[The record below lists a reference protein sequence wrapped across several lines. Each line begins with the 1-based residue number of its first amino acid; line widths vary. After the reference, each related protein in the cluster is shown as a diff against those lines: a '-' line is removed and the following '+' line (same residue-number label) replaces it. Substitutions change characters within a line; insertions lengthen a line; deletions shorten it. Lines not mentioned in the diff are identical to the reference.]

1 LSPIVKDALLMLV
14 IMNPFAQ
21 TLYLSDLIDRTE
33 TEQFR
38 HFFYR
43 ATTMTFGVCLLCAWA
58 GTFILFTLFQVS
70 IPAMRV
76 FGGLINLSLAY
87 GYIMRGPTG
96 IRLFRGDI
104 AEIAQRITLPV
115 MVGAGV
121 VWICIRIGNNHA
133 PPAVIAI
140 FLAVLAINGAL
151 VLGYQRLIKKA
162 ESRAELMLIKYFGM
176 AMRLNA
182 MLIGALSIEMI
193 LGGIGEYFGLP
204 TINGPITSLN

>member
-1 LSPIVKDALLMLV
+1 MLMLV

-21 TLYLSDLIDRTE
+21 MLYLTDLIDRTD

-38 HFFYR
+38 TFFRR
-43 ATTMTFGVCLLCAWA
+43 ANVMTLAVCLICAWA

-104 AEIAQRITLPV
+104 TEIAQRITLPV

-121 VWICIRIGNNHA
+121 VWVCIRIGNNHA
-133 PPAVIAI
+133 PPVVLAMIV
-140 FLAVLAINGAL
+140 AVLAVNGVL

-162 ESRAELMLIKYFGM
+162 ESRVELMLIKYFGM

-182 MLIGALSIEMI
+182 MLIGAVSIEMI

-204 TINGPITSLN
+204 TISGPFSPAG